1 MAALLEIKLPSNLPE
16 AAAEVLNEKEK
27 EILRILAKQKKVI
40 DTISGVIKEAKFGF
54 HEKLPA
60 ETLVLL
66 GLWLYPSF
74 QISAATLGKGMYG
87 IVREGRITEDGPA
100 VAIKTIKL
108 LDRSKLGPTEILY
121 EAIVLAK
128 FRHPNIV
135 AFYGVSLTKTHLHI
149 AMELVPPTPKGDAS
163 DLFNLMQEAIDT
175 QQTLENSIIRGIL
188 VDVLR
193 ALTALHTHVPAIVHR
208 DVKPENVLV
217 RENFSCALTD
227 FGSAA
232 PAGVRF
238 SPAGTLHY
246 MLPDATLVDAALDI
260 YAFGVTAV
268 QLICATGF
276 LTAVDPK
283 QVMTRG
289 EISELTNTV
298 LSSLSTPVCKA
309 LKTALL
315 KPREITASELLKNLT
330 VGKLMSSSHAA
341 ASTEMP
347 TE

>member
-1 MAALLEIKLPSNLPE
+1 
-16 AAAEVLNEKEK
+16 
-27 EILRILAKQKKVI
+27 
-40 DTISGVIKEAKFGF
+40 
-54 HEKLPA
+54 
-60 ETLVLL
+60 
-66 GLWLYPSF
+66 
-74 QISAATLGKGMYG
+74 
-87 IVREGRITEDGPA
+87 
-100 VAIKTIKL
+100 
-108 LDRSKLGPTEILY
+108 LY

-128 FRHPNIV
+128 LRHPNIV

-193 ALTALHTHVPAIVHR
+193 ALIALHTHVPTIVHR

-246 MLPDATLVDAALDI
+246 MLPDATLVFAALDI

-268 QLICATGF
+268 QLICAAGF

-283 QVMTRG
+283 QVMTGG

-309 LKTALL
+309 LKMALL
-315 KPREITASELLKNLT
+315 KPREITASELLKSLT
-330 VGKLMSSSHAA
+330 VGKFMSSSHA